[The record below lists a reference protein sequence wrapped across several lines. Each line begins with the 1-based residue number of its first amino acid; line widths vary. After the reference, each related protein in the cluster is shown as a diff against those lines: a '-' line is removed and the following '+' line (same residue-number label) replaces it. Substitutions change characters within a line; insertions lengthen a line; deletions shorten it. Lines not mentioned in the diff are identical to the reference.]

1 MILALFIILFI
12 LLLSST
18 PVFVALSFA
27 SLIIFV
33 FFSDLSLTIV
43 VQRMFG
49 GIDKFAIMAVPFF
62 IFGANVM
69 KVGGIARRILDCAHV
84 LVGRARGGL
93 ALTTELACMFF
104 GAVSGSSPA
113 TVVAIGSIMYPAL
126 VEKKYSPQFSAGL
139 VTASGSVALLIPPS
153 ISAIIYGAVT
163 GVSVG
168 ALFMAGL
175 GAGIVYGIMYLVY
188 CYYYARK
195 NNIPTDKAYSWP
207 EMWKALKESSWALGI
222 PIIIMGGI
230 YLGVFT
236 PTEAS
241 GIAAAYAIFV
251 SMVIYKELDW
261 RGLYQAAVQSAVST
275 AQVMVLLAGASVF
288 GWLLTVGQ
296 IPQDLTKM
304 VIESNSS
311 PVMFLL
317 GINVILILAGM
328 FIDGSSAIVILAP
341 LVYPIAMQLG
351 IDPVHLGVIMVA
363 NAAIGMF
370 TPPFGLN
377 LFVATSTTGLPIL
390 NIMKAVMPFV
400 AISIL
405 VLGLITYLPDISL
418 LLPRMVYGI

>member
-1 MILALFIILFI
+1 MILALFILLFI
-12 LLLSST
+12 LLLIST

-62 IFGANVM
+62 ILGANVM
-69 KVGGIARRILDCAHV
+69 KAGGIARRILDCAHV

-126 VEKKYSPQFSAGL
+126 VEKKYSPGFSAGL

-175 GAGIVYGIMYLVY
+175 GAGIVYGLLYLAY

-195 NNIPTDKAYSWP
+195 HNIPTDKAYGWR
-207 EMWKALKESSWALGI
+207 EIWKALKEASWALGI

-296 IPQDLTKM
+296 VPQDLTRM

-311 PVMFLL
+311 PIMFLM

-341 LVYPIAMQLG
+341 LVYPIAIQLG

-400 AISIL
+400 VISIF
-405 VLGLITYLPDISL
+405 VLLLITYLPDISL
-418 LLPRMVYGI
+418 LIPRMVYGI